1 MSEIF
6 KAIYKSDYLISGG
19 GSLLQDATSLKS
31 LIYYLLVI
39 CIALFLR
46 KKVIIFA
53 QGIGPINNPIG
64 QQLTKTILRFCNY
77 LSVRDIKSYELLKSW
92 GINADLVCD
101 PIFSTK
107 IEEPQKNPVVAVQL
121 RDYKTVTKDF
131 IDRLAQKIIQEF
143 PNKSIEIFSFQD
155 SIDLERCNQLANA
168 IKMLSPDSNVAVF
181 NELSDED
188 VIEKISKAEYL
199 IAMRF
204 HAIIVGLLSSVKT
217 LGINYDIKVEK
228 LATEFNIPILHLQ
241 KDFNDEFKQ
250 LKEQDLTTIQAQI
263 SIKNFNWEGFEK
275 AINN

>member
-1 MSEIF
+1 
-6 KAIYKSDYLISGG
+6 
-19 GSLLQDATSLKS
+19 
-31 LIYYLLVI
+31 
-39 CIALFLR
+39 
-46 KKVIIFA
+46 
-53 QGIGPINNPIG
+53 
-64 QQLTKTILRFCNY
+64 

-131 IDRLAQKIIQEF
+131 IDRLARKIIQEF